1 MPSFKFKVT
10 SQVFNDFQVAL
21 YFYMVC
27 VCHHLSSKSHPSIQ
41 RLSGCIV
48 FLYGLC
54 VPSFK
59 FKVTSQVFNDFQV
72 ALYFYMVCV
81 CHHLS
86 SKSHPSIQRRSG
98 CIVFLYGL
106 CVPSF
111 KFKVTS
117 QVFNDFQVAL
127 YFYMVCVCH
136 HLSSK
141 SHPKYSTT
149 FRLHCIS
156 IVGSFSLNR
165 F

>member
-10 SQVFNDFQVAL
+10 SQVFNDFQVALYFYMVCVCHHLSSKSHPKYSRNFYFHVAL

-59 FKVTSQVFNDFQV
+59 FKVTPQVF
-72 ALYFYMVCV
+72 Y
-81 CHHLS
+81 
-86 SKSHPSIQRRSG
+86 
-98 CIVFLYGL
+98 
-106 CVPSF
+106 
-111 KFKVTS
+111 
-117 QVFNDFQVAL
+117 DFQVAL

-141 SHPKYSTT
+141 SHPKYSRT

-156 IVGSFSLNR
+156 IWFVCAII
-165 F
+165 

>member
-10 SQVFNDFQVAL
+10 SIVFL
-21 YFYMVC
+21 
-27 VCHHLSSKSHPSIQ
+27 SIQ

-86 SKSHPSIQRRSG
+86 SKSHPKYSTKVSG

-156 IVGSFSLNR
+156 IWFVCTII
-165 F
+165 